1 MTQRIGTAAT
11 LPLQDL
17 QTFHKNPRRGNV
29 PAIQESI
36 VKNGQ
41 FKPLIVNAGTHTGR
55 KNEVLAGNHTLLAMR
70 ELSGTEH
77 ELTDVDVYLVDVT
90 DEEANRIVLADNR
103 TSDLGTYDQHD
114 LVALLT
120 DLDHDLDGT
129 GYDYDDLDDLSA
141 LLEGLPTPTED
152 WNPGDGDADA
162 DDEEGTAYE
171 DREEDTTPDGDGD
184 DQELTEEEYAEEI
197 REHVQ
202 KYTHAATAPVYTP
215 QEEEPPA
222 LSELIDSSKTENLL
236 SRIDAARGV
245 PEDVKKFLREA
256 ARRHTV
262 INFKKVAEWYAHQ
275 PGEIQELAE
284 QQALVIIDLQDA
296 LREGYASLTGEL
308 RKYALEETGY
318 DDSDP
323 DPANRNPHLDYT
335 EEDEEIRLRA
345 RARTAAAAAANPERT
360 NEEKK

>member
-1 MTQRIGTAAT
+1 MTKRIGAAAT
-11 LPLQDL
+11 LPLEEV
-17 QTFHKNPRRGNV
+17 QTFHRNPRRGNV

-36 VKNGQ
+36 IKNGQ

-55 KNEVLAGNHTLLAMR
+55 KNEVLAGNHTLLAIR

-77 ELTDVDVYLVDVT
+77 ELTEVDVYLVDVT

-141 LLEGLPTPTED
+141 LLEGLPSPTENWDPHDDDSEGNDPDDD
-152 WNPGDGDADA
+152 WDPTET
-162 DDEEGTAYE
+162 DDRG
-171 DREEDTTPDGDGD
+171 EDTTPDGDRDGG
-184 DQELTEEEYAEEI
+184 ELTDEEYRGEI
-197 REHVQ
+197 DRLHD
-202 KYTHAATAPVYTP
+202 KYTHAATAPVYEP

-222 LSELIDSSKTENLL
+222 LSELVDTSKTEKLL
-236 SRIDAARGV
+236 TRIDAAEGV
-245 PEDVKKFLREA
+245 PADVKGFLRA
-256 ARRHTV
+256 AAHRHTV

-296 LREGYASLTGEL
+296 LRHGYARLTGEL
-308 RKYALEETGY
+308 RRYALQESGY
-318 DDSDP
+318 DDAHP
-323 DPANRNPHLDYT
+323 DPQHRNPHLDLT
-335 EEDEEIRLRA
+335 PEDEAIRGN
-345 RARTAAAAAANPERT
+345 ARTRSNARLPEE
-360 NEEKK
+360 NQ